1 MREREI
7 EEAKARIRGRK
18 TAETER
24 PGTPWIKGSGSI
36 FKGQL
41 LHSKLCVKVA
51 RM

>member
-7 EEAKARIRGRK
+7 EEAKAKIRE
-18 TAETER
+18 A
-24 PGTPWIKGSGSI
+24 WIKGSGSI

-51 RM
+51 RMSR